1 LETNTGARRFI
12 YTLKKEKGVSI
23 MEWTVVTVIIALV
36 GLFMTVGKPIISLN
50 GSITHLQDAINE
62 LREDIKVLT
71 GRTDNQEER
80 LQDHE
85 TRISILEEKQK
96 KEK

>member
-1 LETNTGARRFI
+1 
-12 YTLKKEKGVSI
+12 

-36 GLFMTVGKPIISLN
+36 GLFMTVGKPIITLN
-50 GSITHLQDAINE
+50 GSITHLQDAIDE
-62 LREDIKVLT
+62 LREDIRVLT
-71 GRTDNQEER
+71 GRTDSQEEK

-96 KEK
+96 KENQK

>member
-1 LETNTGARRFI
+1 LETNTGARRLI
-12 YTLKKEKGVSI
+12 YILNKEKGVSI

-36 GLFMTVGKPIISLN
+36 GLFMTVGKPIITLN
-50 GSITHLQDAINE
+50 GSITHLQDAIDE

-71 GRTDNQEER
+71 GRTDNQEEK

-96 KEK
+96 KEN

>member
-1 LETNTGARRFI
+1 
-12 YTLKKEKGVSI
+12 

-36 GLFMTVGKPIISLN
+36 SLFMTVGKPIITLN
-50 GSITHLQDAINE
+50 GSITHLQDAIDE

-71 GRTDNQEER
+71 GRTDNQEEK

-85 TRISILEEKQK
+85 KRISILEEKQK
-96 KEK
+96 KEN

>member
-1 LETNTGARRFI
+1 
-12 YTLKKEKGVSI
+12 

-36 GLFMTVGKPIISLN
+36 GLFMTVGKPVINLN
-50 GSITHLQDAINE
+50 SSITRLQDAIDE

-71 GRTDNQEER
+71 NRTDNQEEK
-80 LQDHE
+80 LQNHE

-96 KEK
+96 KEN

>member
-1 LETNTGARRFI
+1 
-12 YTLKKEKGVSI
+12 

-36 GLFMTVGKPIISLN
+36 GLFMTVGKPIITLN
-50 GSITHLQDAINE
+50 GSITHLQDAIDE
-62 LREDIKVLT
+62 LREDIRVLT
-71 GRTDNQEER
+71 NRTDNQEEK

-96 KEK
+96 KEN

>member
-1 LETNTGARRFI
+1 
-12 YTLKKEKGVSI
+12 

-36 GLFMTVGKPIISLN
+36 GLFMAVGKPIITLN
-50 GSITHLQDAINE
+50 GSITHLQDAIDE

-71 GRTDNQEER
+71 GRTDSQEEK

-96 KEK
+96 KEN

>member
-1 LETNTGARRFI
+1 
-12 YTLKKEKGVSI
+12 

-36 GLFMTVGKPIISLN
+36 GLFMTVGKPIITLN
-50 GSITHLQDAINE
+50 GSITHLQDAIDE

-96 KEK
+96 QKD

>member
-1 LETNTGARRFI
+1 
-12 YTLKKEKGVSI
+12 

-36 GLFMTVGKPIISLN
+36 GLFMTVGKPIITLN
-50 GSITHLQDAINE
+50 GAITHLQDAIDE

-71 GRTDNQEER
+71 GRTDSQEEK

-96 KEK
+96 KEN

>member
-1 LETNTGARRFI
+1 
-12 YTLKKEKGVSI
+12 
-23 MEWTVVTVIIALV
+23 MEWIVVTVIIALV
-36 GLFMTVGKPIISLN
+36 GLFMTVGKPIIILN
-50 GSITHLQDAINE
+50 GSITHLQDAIDE

-71 GRTDNQEER
+71 DRTDSQEEK

-96 KEK
+96 KEN

>member
-1 LETNTGARRFI
+1 
-12 YTLKKEKGVSI
+12 

-36 GLFMTVGKPIISLN
+36 GLSMTVGKPIITLN
-50 GSITHLQDAINE
+50 GSITHLQDAIDE

-71 GRTDNQEER
+71 GRTDSQEEK

-96 KEK
+96 KEN

>member
-1 LETNTGARRFI
+1 
-12 YTLKKEKGVSI
+12 

-36 GLFMTVGKPIISLN
+36 GLFMTVGKPIITLN
-50 GSITHLQDAINE
+50 GSITHLQDAIDE
-62 LREDIKVLT
+62 LREDIRVLT
-71 GRTDNQEER
+71 NRTDNQEER

-96 KEK
+96 

>member
-1 LETNTGARRFI
+1 
-12 YTLKKEKGVSI
+12 

-36 GLFMTVGKPIISLN
+36 GLFMTIGKPIITLN
-50 GSITHLQDAINE
+50 GSITHLQDAIEE

-71 GRTDNQEER
+71 GRTDNQEEK

-96 KEK
+96 REN

>member
-1 LETNTGARRFI
+1 
-12 YTLKKEKGVSI
+12 

-36 GLFMTVGKPIISLN
+36 GLFMAVGRPIITLN
-50 GSITHLQDAINE
+50 SSITHLQDTIDD
-62 LREDIKVLT
+62 LRENIKVLT
-71 GRTDNQEER
+71 GRTDSQEEK

-96 KEK
+96 KEN

>member
-1 LETNTGARRFI
+1 
-12 YTLKKEKGVSI
+12 

-36 GLFMTVGKPIISLN
+36 GLFMTVGKPIITLN
-50 GSITHLQDAINE
+50 GSITHLQDVIDE

-71 GRTDNQEER
+71 GRTDNQEEK

-96 KEK
+96 KEN

>member
-1 LETNTGARRFI
+1 
-12 YTLKKEKGVSI
+12 
-23 MEWTVVTVIIALV
+23 MDWTVVTVIIALV
-36 GLFMTVGKPIISLN
+36 GLFMTVGKPIITLN
-50 GSITHLQDAINE
+50 GSITHLQDAIDE
-62 LREDIKVLT
+62 LREDIRVLT
-71 GRTDNQEER
+71 GRTDSQEEK

>member
-1 LETNTGARRFI
+1 
-12 YTLKKEKGVSI
+12 

-36 GLFMTVGKPIISLN
+36 GLFMTVGKPIITLN
-50 GSITHLQDAINE
+50 SSITHLQDAIDE
-62 LREDIKVLT
+62 LRENIKVLT

-96 KEK
+96 QED

>member
-1 LETNTGARRFI
+1 
-12 YTLKKEKGVSI
+12 

-36 GLFMTVGKPIISLN
+36 GLFMTVGKPIITLN
-50 GSITHLQDAINE
+50 GSITHLQDAIDE
-62 LREDIKVLT
+62 LRENIKVLT
-71 GRTDNQEER
+71 SRTDSQEEK

-96 KEK
+96 KEN

>member
-1 LETNTGARRFI
+1 
-12 YTLKKEKGVSI
+12 

-36 GLFMTVGKPIISLN
+36 GLFMTVGKPVITLN
-50 GSITHLQDAINE
+50 SSITHLQDAIDE
-62 LREDIKVLT
+62 LRGDIKVLT
-71 GRTDNQEER
+71 SRTDNQEEK

-96 KEK
+96 KEN

>member
-1 LETNTGARRFI
+1 
-12 YTLKKEKGVSI
+12 

-36 GLFMTVGKPIISLN
+36 GLFMTVGKPIITLN
-50 GSITHLQDAINE
+50 GSITHLQDAIDE

-71 GRTDNQEER
+71 GRTDSQEEK

-96 KEK
+96 EEK

>member
-1 LETNTGARRFI
+1 MSSE
-12 YTLKKEKGVSI
+12 EI
-23 MEWTVVTVIIALV
+23 MQIVNAVTPAAIAIIGVVTSCLKVISSFKSFKNTTA
-36 GLFMTVGKPIISLN
+36 
-50 GSITHLQDAINE
+50 QDIDE

-71 GRTDNQEER
+71 GRTDSQEEK

-96 KEK
+96 KEN

>member
-1 LETNTGARRFI
+1 
-12 YTLKKEKGVSI
+12 

-36 GLFMTVGKPIISLN
+36 GLFMTVGKPIIALN
-50 GSITHLQDAINE
+50 GSITHLQDAIDE

-71 GRTDNQEER
+71 GRTDSQEER
-80 LQDHE
+80 LQNHE

-96 KEK
+96 KEN

>member
-1 LETNTGARRFI
+1 
-12 YTLKKEKGVSI
+12 

-36 GLFMTVGKPIISLN
+36 GLFMTVGKPIITLN
-50 GSITHLQDAINE
+50 GSITHLQDAIDE
-62 LREDIKVLT
+62 LREGIKVLT
-71 GRTDNQEER
+71 GRTDNQEEK

-96 KEK
+96 KEN

>member
-1 LETNTGARRFI
+1 
-12 YTLKKEKGVSI
+12 

-36 GLFMTVGKPIISLN
+36 GLFMTVGKPIITLN
-50 GSITHLQDAINE
+50 GSITHLQDAIDE

-71 GRTDNQEER
+71 GRTDRQEEK

-96 KEK
+96 KEN

>member
-1 LETNTGARRFI
+1 
-12 YTLKKEKGVSI
+12 

-36 GLFMTVGKPIISLN
+36 GLFMTVGKPIITLN
-50 GSITHLQDAINE
+50 GSITHLQDAIDE

-71 GRTDNQEER
+71 GRTDNQEEK
-80 LQDHE
+80 LEDHE

-96 KEK
+96 KEN

>member
-1 LETNTGARRFI
+1 
-12 YTLKKEKGVSI
+12 

-36 GLFMTVGKPIISLN
+36 GLFMTVGKPIITLN
-50 GSITHLQDAINE
+50 SSITRLQDAILE

-71 GRTDNQEER
+71 NRTDNQEER

-96 KEK
+96 KEN

>member
-1 LETNTGARRFI
+1 
-12 YTLKKEKGVSI
+12 

-36 GLFMTVGKPIISLN
+36 GLFMTVGKPVIALN
-50 GSITHLQDAINE
+50 NSITHLQDAIDE
-62 LREDIKVLT
+62 LRGDIKVLT
-71 GRTDNQEER
+71 GRTDSQEER

-96 KEK
+96 KEN

>member
-1 LETNTGARRFI
+1 
-12 YTLKKEKGVSI
+12 

-36 GLFMTVGKPIISLN
+36 GLFMTVGKPIITLN
-50 GSITHLQDAINE
+50 GSITHLQDAIDE

-71 GRTDNQEER
+71 GRTDSQEEK

-96 KEK
+96 KENQK